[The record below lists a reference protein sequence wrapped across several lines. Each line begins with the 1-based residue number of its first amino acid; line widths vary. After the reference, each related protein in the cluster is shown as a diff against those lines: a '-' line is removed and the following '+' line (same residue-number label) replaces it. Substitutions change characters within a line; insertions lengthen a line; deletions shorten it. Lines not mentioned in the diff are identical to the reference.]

1 MSEMS
6 WLGCVVNVN
15 CGEIGVFEGKVT
27 EIDDQ
32 DGCVKLKSKFQN
44 ACISLRSHVAA

>member
-32 DGCVKLKSKFQN
+32 DGCVKLKN
-44 ACISLRSHVAA
+44 GV